1 MDISKLPA
9 AALKESASPADTL
22 KEKKLRQACADFEAI
37 ILEKM
42 LSSARESIPKSGL
55 IDGGFGEEMYQSMYD
70 FELSKKM
77 AHGKGMGLGELLYK
91 QISQQLSGPRS
102 K

>member
-1 MDISKLPA
+1 MEITNIPPQ
-9 AALKESASPADTL
+9 ALKESTSSADIL

-42 LSSARESIPKSGL
+42 LSTARKSIPKAGL
-55 IDGGFGEEMYQSMYD
+55 IDGGFAEETYQSMYD

-77 AHGKGMGLGELLYK
+77 AQGKGTGMGELLYK
-91 QISQQLSGPRS
+91 QISRQLTVPH